1 MSREW
6 DSVLEGFWPAP
17 LSGVHTKLA
26 ADSARRRAQA
36 LEQQRKAARPTAT
49 RPSTAHGARR
59 SRAVR
64 GGLKYL
70 FASAATKPELP
81 ALPGGEPLQDRSSQR
96 LFVAREKHP
105 WPKAARQPQSCADQ
119 RRFLPPSTSFSVLQE
134 ALLCTAMCFQH
145 GCAAVGLHCAELSGT
160 ATVLLTSSR
169 AAPSR
174 SPPSLR
180 EERTLVVF

>member
-64 GGLKYL
+64 GGLEYL

-134 ALLCTAMCFQH
+134 AGRSGASNTAAQPWVCAVLSLVGQPQCCSHPPELLRPARHPACVRKGHSSCFK
-145 GCAAVGLHCAELSGT
+145 
-160 ATVLLTSSR
+160 
-169 AAPSR
+169 
-174 SPPSLR
+174 
-180 EERTLVVF
+180 

>member
-1 MSREW
+1 MGFS
-6 DSVLEGFWPAP
+6 SGGVL
-17 LSGVHTKLA
+17 
-26 ADSARRRAQA
+26 
-36 LEQQRKAARPTAT
+36 ARPTQRCAHEAGS
-49 RPSTAHGARR
+49 RLGHAEGSGLGAAEEGSASHCHASQHGARR

-119 RRFLPPSTSFSVLQE
+119 RCFLPPSTSFSVLQE

-145 GCAAVGLHCAELSGT
+145 GCAAVGLCCAELSGT
-160 ATVLLTSSR
+160 ATVLLTSSS

-174 SPPSLR
+174 SPPGLR